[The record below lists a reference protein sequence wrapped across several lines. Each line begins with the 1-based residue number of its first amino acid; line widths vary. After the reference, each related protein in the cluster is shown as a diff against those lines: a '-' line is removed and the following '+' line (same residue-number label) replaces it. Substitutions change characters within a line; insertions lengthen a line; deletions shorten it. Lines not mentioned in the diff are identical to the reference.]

1 MEAGAHTWGARPS
14 EFLTVR
20 DKVRSPLYNAL
31 LNTIVSTQYCRRHI
45 LKSYLS
51 VLLAG

>member
-20 DKVRSPLYNAL
+20 DKVRSPLYD
-31 LNTIVSTQYCRRHI
+31 TFKC
-45 LKSYLS
+45 YLS
-51 VLLAG
+51 VLLLG